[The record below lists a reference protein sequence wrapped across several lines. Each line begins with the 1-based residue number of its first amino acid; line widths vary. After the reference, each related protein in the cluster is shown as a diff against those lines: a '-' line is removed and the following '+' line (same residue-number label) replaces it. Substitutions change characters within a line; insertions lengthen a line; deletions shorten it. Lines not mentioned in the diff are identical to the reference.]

1 MRLYNQAITSGA
13 WASACRLLTR
23 FGRTHAVSDGR
34 AKAGS
39 GNRGPSTCPAALE
52 LVVPDTGDYKRLG
65 GARMVRVRPSPAG
78 GRDQVV
84 TQQFTENRLLDT
96 LVRPRGRRWLL
107 VVNPYSPYL

>member
-1 MRLYNQAITSGA
+1 
-13 WASACRLLTR
+13 
-23 FGRTHAVSDGR
+23 
-34 AKAGS
+34 
-39 GNRGPSTCPAALE
+39 
-52 LVVPDTGDYKRLG
+52 
-65 GARMVRVRPSPAG
+65 MVRVRPSPAG